1 MDHHSKQ
8 SGISESHTVHA
19 WPQTT
24 PLTPSYTRE
33 VLTSAE
39 DRNRTCVL
47 LVQSQVQ
54 RPTVAAS
61 VQNDFQHSVRESHPI
76 CGLQRPAS
84 RLRAGEN
91 LFFSN
96 QSSGGW
102 TRTITRLLNRE
113 PPYRLG
119 HTGLSFTKVR
129 TTGFEPAISCT
140 RSTRNTKLSH
150 ILITERPVGVEPTL
164 PPWQGSRLP
173 LHHGRRFCIT
183 TKLSKIRRRR
193 SAAKSTEPELNPHHL
208 VTTEVSCR

>member
-1 MDHHSKQ
+1 MVPNHTAYSKLYPKT
-8 SGISESHTVHA
+8 SSI
-19 WPQTT
+19 
-24 PLTPSYTRE
+24 
-33 VLTSAE
+33 SAE

-61 VQNDFQHSVRESHPI
+61 VKRKLSTPSGNRTRSAGFKGPRRVYAPERNCSH
-76 CGLQRPAS
+76 
-84 RLRAGEN
+84 E
-91 LFFSN
+91 
-96 QSSGGW
+96 SSGGW

-119 HTGLSFTKVR
+119 HTGLLFTKVR

-150 ILITERPVGVEPTL
+150 ILIIGLSGSAGADAQRLRVTANTERPVGVEPTL

-173 LHHGRRFCIT
+173 LHHGRICIT
-183 TKLSKIRRRR
+183 TKLSKIG
-193 SAAKSTEPELNPHHL
+193 
-208 VTTEVSCR
+208 

>member
-1 MDHHSKQ
+1 MRGPKPHRLLQAIPENFFS
-8 SGISESHTVHA
+8 I
-19 WPQTT
+19 
-24 PLTPSYTRE
+24 
-33 VLTSAE
+33 SAE
-39 DRNRTCVL
+39 DRNRTCVC

-61 VQNDFQHSVRESHPI
+61 VSNDFQHSVRESHPI
-76 CGLQRPAS
+76 CGLQRPTS

-91 LFFSN
+91 CN
-96 QSSGGW
+96 NESSGGW

-173 LHHGRRFCIT
+173 LHHGRICIT
-183 TKLSKIRRRR
+183 TKLSKISQRR
-193 SAAKSTEPELNPHHL
+193 SAAKSTEPESNPHYL
-208 VTTEVSCR
+208 VTTEASCR